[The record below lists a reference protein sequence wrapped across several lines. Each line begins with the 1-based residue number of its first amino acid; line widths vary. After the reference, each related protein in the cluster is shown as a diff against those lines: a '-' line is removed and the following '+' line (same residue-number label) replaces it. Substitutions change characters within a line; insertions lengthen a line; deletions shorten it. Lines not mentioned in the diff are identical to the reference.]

1 VLATQINDLREIR
14 KKKKRKN
21 FFKRAA
27 IVMFIFLTG
36 LILFLTRNNW
46 LPVFDGILYKYRS
59 SVNKDDVL
67 KNFPLK
73 VATGNSFD
81 LITLDD
87 KVVLLSDTNLTK
99 YNRDGEVSSS
109 QQHGMSNPIT
119 KSENG
124 RLFVYDLGYSK
135 FIVENRSGNIITKTI
150 TDKIVYGEISS
161 KGYVAIVSRSDSYS
175 SLLTIYNEKGDKIFY
190 SYLKEKILNIAFNK
204 KSNGCIASTISAQ
217 GGQMISK
224 LYSFNFNIDKA

>member
-1 VLATQINDLREIR
+1 MLATQINDLREIR

-73 VATGNSFD
+73 RN
-81 LITLDD
+81 
-87 KVVLLSDTNLTK
+87 N
-99 YNRDGEVSSS
+99 
-109 QQHGMSNPIT
+109 
-119 KSENG
+119 
-124 RLFVYDLGYSK
+124 FV
-135 FIVENRSGNIITKTI
+135 
-150 TDKIVYGEISS
+150 
-161 KGYVAIVSRSDSYS
+161 
-175 SLLTIYNEKGDKIFY
+175 
-190 SYLKEKILNIAFNK
+190 
-204 KSNGCIASTISAQ
+204 
-217 GGQMISK
+217 
-224 LYSFNFNIDKA
+224 